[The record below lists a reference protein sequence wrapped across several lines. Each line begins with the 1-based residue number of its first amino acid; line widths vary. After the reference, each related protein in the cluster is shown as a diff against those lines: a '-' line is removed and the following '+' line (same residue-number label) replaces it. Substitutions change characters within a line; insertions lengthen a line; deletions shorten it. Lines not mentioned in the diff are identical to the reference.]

1 MIIDSRLEFS
11 DAQAV
16 TATAAATNIVAL
28 TQARDIGQG
37 SPMWVICQLDVA
49 ADAGNSDETYSV
61 GLETDDNASFSSAAV
76 ISTFTF
82 TRGDAVGTRKVIGM
96 PYGNERYV
104 RLNYTVGGTSP
115 SMTVSAWLTDQEPES
130 WVSFPDAI

>member
-16 TATAAATNIVAL
+16 TATAASTNIVDL
-28 TQARDIGQG
+28 TQDRDIGPG

-82 TRGDAVGTRKVIGM
+82 TRGDAAGTRKVIGV

-130 WVSFPDAI
+130 WVSYPDAI